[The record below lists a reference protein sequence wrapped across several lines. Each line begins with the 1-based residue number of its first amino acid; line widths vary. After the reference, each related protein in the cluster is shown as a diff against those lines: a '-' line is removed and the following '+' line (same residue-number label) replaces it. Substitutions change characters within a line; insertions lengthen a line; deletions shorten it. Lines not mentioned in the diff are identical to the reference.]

1 MRNLLRLFAASV
13 FAGACLANVSFAQ
26 EPTPEMLKRI
36 PEVHKAVDADAK
48 DVQEIYKD
56 IHEHAELGFM
66 ETRTAGI
73 VAKELRALGFE
84 VKTGIGKTGV
94 VGIL

>member
-1 MRNLLRLFAASV
+1 MRRLYRLFAASV
-13 FAGACLANVSFAQ
+13 FAGACMVNVSFAQ
-26 EPTPEMLKRI
+26 EPTPEMLKLV

-48 DVQEIYKD
+48 GVQEIYKD

-73 VAKELRALGFE
+73 VANFFQYTALTYTLYCQFLWSLE
-84 VKTGIGKTGV
+84 VH
-94 VGIL
+94 